1 MFNSKNGRFI
11 LLAFLLFL
19 AILIVSPLKKASAE
33 GANASS
39 TPGQDAY
46 RAVVKIKTYVLGEDF
61 NLVEA
66 AEGSGIIISRDGL
79 VLTNHHVISYENE
92 FGEDEKKVGLQVCL
106 TTDISKEPNCYY
118 GAKLI
123 SKDKTLDLAL
133 IKIQPLVNITDVV
146 GLHDGAEFHSL
157 ELSSSDT
164 TNINDEVTALGY
176 PGIGEETIT
185 ITKGVISGKVEKY
198 SKQWLK
204 TDAVTSFGNSG
215 GAAINSDGRVVG
227 ITSAAH
233 SDLAGSLGYIIS
245 VSSINDWV
253 LANREKKAQDSAL
266 YNRVADLS
274 KKQKILMASNK
285 FINLNPYFSLE
296 KPADW
301 DFKHVNENGL
311 VVEKKSDEDGG
322 LVTVVIGNTPY
333 AFDANN
339 LLPYFKKN
347 LAISG
352 YLGLVGPINVANLKL
367 GGREAR
373 KLTIGD
379 NSIYLVSF
387 GQRVLLINYDYGK
400 DDKDKKI
407 VDGVISSLK
416 FGPVP
421 VVKEIKTG
429 TLTNPKLT
437 LKTTG
442 DWVLE
447 QKNTPSM
454 PWLIANKKFK
464 DLDAYVKVEK
474 TVDNNK
480 NFTNKQLLAK
490 KKSDF
495 DSYNKLSSMMNTKIT
510 ITESK
515 ESYTL
520 NSNFSKV
527 VKIKSVLK
535 DATTGKVL
543 IYSTDYYK
551 RLGDKFVNIGFNI
564 FTDNKNTYNKA
575 DAEFTKLIKN
585 FSLGK

>member
-1 MFNSKNGRFI
+1 MFNSKNGRLIF
-11 LLAFLLFL
+11 LAFLLFL
-19 AILIVSPLKKASAE
+19 TILIVSPLKKVSAAE
-33 GANASS
+33 VSASS

-46 RAVVKIKTYVLGEDF
+46 RAVVKIKTYVLGKDF
-61 NLVEA
+61 SLVEV
-66 AEGSGIIISRDGL
+66 AEGSGIIISSDGL

-133 IKIQPLVNITDVV
+133 IKIQPLVNITDVP
-146 GLHDGAEFHSL
+146 GLHDGTAFNSL

-164 TNINDEVTALGY
+164 TSINDEITALGY
-176 PGIGEETIT
+176 PGIGEGTIT
-185 ITKGVISGKVEKY
+185 ITKGVISGKTEKY
-198 SKQWLK
+198 NKQWLK

-215 GAAINSDGRVVG
+215 GAAINKDGRVVG

-253 LANREKKAQDSAL
+253 LANRGKKEQAGDL
-266 YNRVADLS
+266 YNRIADLS
-274 KKQKILMASNK
+274 KKQKILVNSNK
-285 FINLNPYFSLE
+285 YININPYFSLD

-301 DFKHVNENGL
+301 NFKHVNENEL
-311 VVEKKSDEDGG
+311 DIDKKSDEDGG
-322 LVTVVIGNTPY
+322 TMSLVIGNTPY

-339 LLPYFKKN
+339 LLPFFKKN
-347 LAISG
+347 LDAGG
-352 YLGLVGPINVANLKL
+352 YLGLVGPINVTNLKL

-373 KLTIGD
+373 KFTIG
-379 NSIYLVSF
+379 NSSMYLVPF
-387 GQRVLLINYDYGK
+387 GQRVLLINYEYGK
-400 DDKDKKI
+400 NDKDKKI
-407 VDGVISSLK
+407 VDGIINSLK
-416 FGPVP
+416 FGPAP
-421 VVKEIKTG
+421 VVKEIKTA

-447 QKNTPSM
+447 QKNTVSE
-454 PWLIANKKFK
+454 PWLIANKKIK
-464 DLDAYVKVEK
+464 ELDAYVKIEK

-480 NFTNKQLLAK
+480 NFNNKQLMAQI
-490 KKSDF
+490 KSRV
-495 DSYNKLSSMMNTKIT
+495 DSFNKLSSEINTKMT
-510 ITESK
+510 ISEIK
-515 ESYTL
+515 ESYTV
-520 NSNFSKV
+520 NTNFSQV
-527 VKIKSVLK
+527 VKMKSILK
-535 DATTGKVL
+535 DATTGKIL
-543 IYSTDYYK
+543 MYSTDYYK
-551 RLGDKFVNIGFNI
+551 RIGDKFVTIGFNI
-564 FTDNKNTYNKA
+564 YTDNKTTYNKA

>member
-11 LLAFLLFL
+11 FLAFLLCL
-19 AILIVSPLKKASAE
+19 TVLIVSPLKKVSAE
-33 GANASS
+33 ETGDYLA
-39 TPGQDAY
+39 TGQNAY

-61 NLVEA
+61 SLVEV
-66 AEGSGIIISRDGL
+66 AEGSGIVINTTGL

-123 SKDKTLDLAL
+123 AKDKTLDLAL
-133 IKIQPLVNITDVV
+133 IKIEPLASITDVA
-146 GLHDGAEFHSL
+146 GLHEEKSFYAL

-164 TNINDEVTALGY
+164 TSINDEVTALGY

-185 ITKGVISGKVEKY
+185 ITKGVISGKAEKY
-198 SKQWLK
+198 NKQWLK

-253 LANREKKAQDSAL
+253 MANREKKPQDSAL
-266 YNRVADLS
+266 YNRIADLS
-274 KKQKILMASNK
+274 KKQKILVASNRY
-285 FINLNPYFSLE
+285 INLNPYFSLD

-301 DFKHVNENGL
+301 NYKHVNENEL
-311 VVEKKSDEDGG
+311 DIDKKSDEDGG
-322 LVTVVIGNTPY
+322 SVSVVTGSTPY

-347 LAISG
+347 LAAGG
-352 YLGLVGPINVANLKL
+352 YLGLVGTINVANLKL
-367 GGREAR
+367 GGRDAR
-373 KLTIGD
+373 KLTIGN
-379 NSIYLVSF
+379 NSIYLVPF
-387 GQRVLLINYDYGK
+387 GQRVLLINYGYGK

-407 VDGVISSLK
+407 VDGIINSLK

-421 VVKEIKTG
+421 VVKDLKTG
-429 TLTNPKLT
+429 TLANPKLT

-447 QKNTPSM
+447 QKNTVSM

-464 DLDAYVKVEK
+464 ELDAYVKVEK
-474 TVDNNK
+474 AVDNNK
-480 NFTNKQLLAK
+480 NFTNKQILAK
-490 KKSDF
+490 EKSDI
-495 DSYNKLSSMMNTKIT
+495 DSYNKLSSIMNTKIT
-510 ITESK
+510 VTESK
-515 ESYTL
+515 ESYTI
-520 NSNFSKV
+520 NSNFSQV
-527 VKIKSVLK
+527 VKMKSVFK

-543 IYSTDYYK
+543 SYSTDYFK
-551 RLGDKFVNIGFNI
+551 RIGDKFVNIGFNM
-564 FTDNKNTYNKA
+564 FTDNKTTYNKA
-575 DAEFTKLIKN
+575 DAEFTKLLKN